1 MTGTSPPPTESDHGS
16 GSSLSPEILL
26 TSGIATLVACVVTA
40 TSIWLQLKNYRKP
53 VLQRMV
59 IRIMIM
65 VPLYAVSSLIALFS
79 LEAAFVIDAIRDI
92 YEAFV
97 IYCFF
102 HLLVAYLGG
111 ERSLLITLYG
121 RPPKPHLFPVNIF
134 KREFD
139 GSDPFT
145 FLWIRRGIFQ
155 YVYIKPTLA
164 AVTLILKAS
173 GVYNEG
179 NLTASSGYLWVSII
193 YNVSICVALYCLA
206 IFWVCINEDI
216 KPFRPM
222 PKFLCVK
229 GILFFSFWQAIGV
242 SILVSAGLIT
252 HVGPYKDAE
261 HISLAITD
269 ALVCFEMPFF
279 AIAHTFAFSYTD
291 YIDPNTHYAARM
303 PMFYAIRDAFGYV
316 DVLED
321 SRATLKGGVSYQK
334 YEPVEGGMH
343 QGYAR
348 DRRIR
353 AGLRYAKGGQQKY
366 WLPMPE
372 DNAKPGGPVNAVRGF
387 LDDQRILKD
396 GYAPLLQEQE
406 EDVIHDETRAPPP
419 VASPTREMF
428 LSATADPTPFSPP
441 VVEDPDGE
449 LEELEFHAPDSDEEE
464 NYAES
469 RKLLFGDYNYPCIDV
484 SSEAARRTMWDE
496 EERILSDRRAAA
508 FSPLR
513 TTAPAALS
521 AAQRTKGYG
530 AIGQTPGSGR
540 AEGGKGKTKF
550 YGAAAEGVDASR
562 ERAEVTSPRKFDE
575 RGAIIDMS
583 PDAPK
588 PDIKVDGVQLSLTH
602 RNSATA
608 VPKRVKKPS
617 NSPTGSKSTSGLA
630 APAPRPTLSN
640 RSSTASFRSGQS
652 SPQQPGQ
659 PREDA
664 VDLVVEDP
672 KAAED
677 EMAYERRK
685 GEPAVRQTG
694 HRKVYKAAYTVEDE
708 SGDERDVEV
717 EREIEEGVEDPRRGD
732 RPEIDRTKVKVGG
745 KEEGEED
752 RGANVAEMTIVRA
765 ATPPPHATLEWTG
778 HASPKFE
785 MNPEDNPWA

>member
-1 MTGTSPPPTESDHGS
+1 
-16 GSSLSPEILL
+16 
-26 TSGIATLVACVVTA
+26 
-40 TSIWLQLKNYRKP
+40 
-53 VLQRMV
+53 MV

-121 RPPKPHLFPVNIF
+121 RPPKPHLFPVNIV

-155 YVYIKPTLA
+155 YVYVKPVLA
-164 AVTLILKAS
+164 AVTLILKAG

-179 NLTASSGYLWVSII
+179 NLTASSGYLWVSVV
-193 YNVSICVALYCLA
+193 YNISICVALYCLA
-206 IFWVCINEDI
+206 IFWVCINDDI
-216 KPFRPM
+216 KPFRPV

-242 SILVSAGLIT
+242 SILVGAGLIT

-269 ALVCFEMPFF
+269 ALVCIEMPFF

-316 DVLED
+316 DVLVD
-321 SRATLKGGVSYQK
+321 SRQTLRGGVSYQK

-372 DNAKPGGPVNAVRGF
+372 DNAKPGGPVTAVRSY
-387 LDDQRILKD
+387 LEDQRILKD

-406 EDVIHDETRAPPP
+406 EDVIRDETRSPPP
-419 VASPTREMF
+419 VASPTRETF
-428 LSATADPTPFSPP
+428 LSATADPAPFAPPP
-441 VVEDPDGE
+441 VENPDSE
-449 LEELEFHAPDSDEEE
+449 LDELEFYPPDSDEEE

-469 RKLLFGDYNYPCIDV
+469 KKLLFGDYNYPCIDV

-496 EERILSDRRAAA
+496 EERILTDRRAAA

-521 AAQRTKGYG
+521 AAQRNRSYG
-530 AIGQTPGSGR
+530 TTGQTPGPGR
-540 AEGGKGKTKF
+540 GEGGKGKSKV
-550 YGAAAEGVDASR
+550 YGAAAERIDPH
-562 ERAEVTSPRKFDE
+562 AEMPEVSAPRQFNE

-588 PDIKVDGVQLSLTH
+588 PDIQVDGVQLSLTH
-602 RNSATA
+602 RTSAAA
-608 VPKRVKKPS
+608 VPKRAKKPS
-617 NSPTGSKSTSGLA
+617 NVSSTSRPSPGLV
-630 APAPRPTLSN
+630 APPARPSLSN
-640 RSSTASFRSGQS
+640 RSSTTSFRSGRS
-652 SPQQPGQ
+652 SSQPQQ

-672 KAAED
+672 KAAEE
-677 EMAYERRK
+677 EMAYERKK

-694 HRKVYKAAYTVEDE
+694 QRKVYKAAYTVEDNV
-708 SGDERDVEV
+708 GDDRDVEV
-717 EREIEEGVEDPRRGD
+717 EREIEQGVEDPRKGD

-745 KEEGEED
+745 RGEEEED
-752 RGANVAEMTIVRA
+752 RGANVAEVSIVRA
-765 ATPPPHATLEWTG
+765 ATPPPHATLEWDR
-778 HASPKFE
+778 HHVSPRFD